1 MPSAL
6 QTLQTPVLKDWI
18 DYNDHLN
25 DAYYLV
31 IFTKATDTLQN
42 HLGLTLEHIKNTGE
56 TLFTVESHLAYVQ
69 QIGVGEMVTVTSK
82 ILETDTKRMRI
93 FHSMFND
100 QDELLA
106 TVEMLLI
113 CYNLESQKV
122 TDFSPMMQKSLSL
135 FATEHGPLTW
145 PKNAGKGIALKR
157 A

>member
-1 MPSAL
+1 MSVYL
-6 QTLQTPVLKDWI
+6 SSQKVIKDWI

-113 CYNLESQKV
+113 CYNLVSQKV
-122 TDFSPMMQKSLSL
+122 TDFSLMMQQSLSL
-135 FATEHGPLTW
+135 FASEYGPLTW
-145 PKNAGKGIALKR
+145 PENAGKGIALKR

>member
-1 MPSAL
+1 
-6 QTLQTPVLKDWI
+6 
-18 DYNDHLN
+18 
-25 DAYYLV
+25 
-31 IFTKATDTLQN
+31 
-42 HLGLTLEHIKNTGE
+42 LGLSLEHIKNTGE

-93 FHSMFND
+93 FHSMFNN

-122 TDFSPMMQKSLSL
+122 TNFSPMMQQSLSL
-135 FATEHGPLTW
+135 FATEYGPLTW

>member
-42 HLGLTLEHIKNTGE
+42 HLGLSLEHIQNTGE

-122 TDFSPMMQKSLSL
+122 TDFSPMMQQSLSL

>member
-42 HLGLTLEHIKNTGE
+42 HLGLSLEHIKNTGE

-113 CYNLESQKV
+113 CYNLESQRV
-122 TDFSPMMQKSLSL
+122 TDFSPMMQQSLSI
-135 FATEHGPLTW
+135 FAGEYGPLTW
-145 PKNAGKGIALKR
+145 PENAGKGIALKR